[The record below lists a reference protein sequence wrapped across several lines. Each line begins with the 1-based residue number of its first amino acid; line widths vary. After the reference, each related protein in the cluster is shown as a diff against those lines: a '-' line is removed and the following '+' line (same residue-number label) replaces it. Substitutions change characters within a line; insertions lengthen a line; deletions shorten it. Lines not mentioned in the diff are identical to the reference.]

1 MSATCVLVIIV
12 HRHLGHLSVGRQT
25 GFMNHETTETS
36 ETASLS
42 IMYLCV
48 LFCLVIHVMHIY
60 YTLAFH

>member
-36 ETASLS
+36 ETA